1 MAQVNEVGKF
11 VNEWL
16 EALNFVFIDGDK
28 PFRFLFHT
36 IFLSD
41 HIIIQLQF
49 FFCSQKR
56 EKNEGSVSMEMNP
69 PILKP

>member
-28 PFRFLFHT
+28 PFRFLFSCCDT
-36 IFLSD
+36 IFSAP
-41 HIIIQLQF
+41 IF
-49 FFCSQKR
+49 FLFSKW
-56 EKNEGSVSMEMNP
+56 EKYEGSVSMEMNP